1 MNSKLFKRT
10 RQSWERTRP
19 RLEELG
25 RRLRLDRITNRQ
37 VVIAAGL
44 TLVLVGVTWQRCG
57 FKGCPN
63 TDRLS
68 AYQPNGATVLLDRH
82 GQRFADLAPVRHQVV
97 ALKSLPGH
105 VPNAFLSVE
114 DKRFYDHGGVDW
126 RRVIGASM
134 ANLKARG
141 YAQGSSTITMQ
152 LARNLFPK
160 QLPHQE
166 RTLRRKLLEVRV
178 ARAIER
184 AFEKHEILELYLNHI
199 YFGNGA
205 YGIEAASQQYFRRSA
220 RELTLSQA
228 ALLAALPKAPA
239 LYDPRR
245 RAKRAKQRR
254 DLVLTLMA
262 EQGHIT
268 RRQASSSKAAP
279 LRVQARSRRGAQ
291 DDGFAPYFA
300 DAVRKILEDRFG
312 DLVYERRLTVRT
324 TLDTRAQRA
333 AEEEIA
339 KQLRAIEAGE
349 LGRWTGP
356 RFVSAAE
363 SNEQGTQYL
372 QGAAV
377 LLEVGSGDVI
387 ALVGGRDFLDSPFN
401 RATQSQRQVGSS
413 FKPFVFAAAVADGF
427 MTSQRIPDEP
437 ISIPVSRQ
445 VVWEPRNFDGEFF
458 GEISMRQAL
467 VESRNVPTVRLA
479 AAVGLDAVKQTAQ
492 RAGLTGDLS
501 THPSMPLGTVA
512 SSPLELALAYTVFP
526 GLGTR
531 PEPRYIVSVEDEEG
545 TVLWSSESVSSGDA
559 MDPRVAYVITDMLRD
574 AVDHGTGS
582 LVRTAGFYGMSAGK
596 TGTTNEGT
604 DAWFVGYTPDLVGAV
619 WIGFDQQRAMPG
631 NASGGRLAA
640 PVWGRVMRRV
650 YANRPD
656 PGDFPVP
663 AGVVNRMVDP
673 ETGLVLEEGC
683 WPRWNEPEREIFVEG
698 LEPEQVCPEYGSRL
712 GNWITGI
719 LRGLKNGRGNDVAND
734 IEELARRAEDA
745 VRGTDRVRRPRPPR

>member
-1 MNSKLFKRT
+1 VNSKLFQRA
-10 RQSWERTRP
+10 RQSWARTRP
-19 RLEELG
+19 RLEHLG

-37 VVIAAGL
+37 VLIAAGL
-44 TLVLVGVTWQRCG
+44 ALVLVLVTWQRCG
-57 FKGCPN
+57 FRGCPN
-63 TDRLS
+63 TDRLT
-68 AYQPNGATVLLDRH
+68 AYQPNGATVLLDRR

-97 ALKSLPGH
+97 PLRSLPRH
-105 VPNAFLSVE
+105 VAQAFLSVE
-114 DKRFYDHGGVDW
+114 DKRFYEHGGVDW
-126 RRVIGASM
+126 RRVIGASI
-134 ANLKARG
+134 ANLKAGG

-166 RTLRRKLLEVRV
+166 RTVRRKLLEVRV

-184 AFEKHEILELYLNHI
+184 EFEKSEILELYLNHI

-205 YGIEAASQQYFRRSA
+205 YGIEAAAQQYFRKPA

-245 RAKRAKQRR
+245 RPTRAKERR
-254 DLVLTLMA
+254 DLVLTLMQQ
-262 EQGHIT
+262 QGRIT
-268 RRQASSSKAAP
+268 SKQASGSKAAP

-312 DLVYERRLTVRT
+312 DMVYERRLTVRT
-324 TLDTRAQRA
+324 TLDARAQRA
-333 AEEEIA
+333 AEEEVA
-339 KQLRAIEAGE
+339 KQLRAIESGE
-349 LGRWTGP
+349 LGRWNGP
-356 RFVSAAE
+356 KFTSAGE
-363 SNEQGTQYL
+363 SDEQGTQYL

-377 LLEVGSGDVI
+377 LLEVKTGDVI

-401 RATQSQRQVGSS
+401 RATQAQRQVGSS
-413 FKPFVFAAAVADGF
+413 FKPFVFATAIAEGF
-427 MTSQRIPDEP
+427 MTSHTIPDEP
-437 ISIPVSRQ
+437 TSIPVSRQ
-445 VVWEPRNFDGEFF
+445 VVWEPRNYDGEFY
-458 GEISMRQAL
+458 GDVTMRQAL

-492 RAGLTGDLS
+492 RAGIKGDLS
-501 THPSMPLGTVA
+501 THPSMPLGTVS
-512 SSPLELALAYTVFP
+512 SSPLELARAYTVFP
-526 GLGTR
+526 GLGTQ
-531 PEPRYIVSVEDEEG
+531 PEPRYIVSVEDEDG
-545 TVLWSSESVSSGDA
+545 NVLWSSETLQTSGA

-582 LVRTAGFYGMSAGK
+582 LVRTAGFYGTSAGK

-619 WIGFDQQRAMPG
+619 WIGFDQQRTIGG

-640 PVWGRVMRRV
+640 PVWGRLMRRV

-663 AGVVNRMVDP
+663 EGVVHRMIDP
-673 ETGLVLEEGC
+673 ESGLALEEGC
-683 WPRWNEPEREIFVEG
+683 WPRWHEPVREVFIEG
-698 LEPEQVCPEYGSRL
+698 LEPDQVCPQYGSRL
-712 GNWITGI
+712 GWIAGI
-719 LRGLKNGRGNDVAND
+719 LRGLKKGWEDDVAQD
-734 IEELARRAEDA
+734 IEDLARRAEDV
-745 VRGTDRVRRPRPPR
+745 VRGRDRERPRRRR